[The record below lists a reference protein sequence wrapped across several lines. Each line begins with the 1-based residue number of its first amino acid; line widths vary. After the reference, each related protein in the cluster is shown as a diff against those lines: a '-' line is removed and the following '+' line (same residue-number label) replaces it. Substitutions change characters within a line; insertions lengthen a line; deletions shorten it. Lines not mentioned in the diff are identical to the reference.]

1 MTRDLENAFA
11 ELRDIEQAFARD
23 MSLDNRELFRKKLE
37 VITSNFV
44 LTIGGASS
52 KRLADA
58 WLIYLGPALADGY
71 TANNVRYQLD
81 KFVSFVHKH
90 KLVNYITEQSENL
103 ATLAFV
109 CMCGLELKRMGC
121 TYHPV
126 HNVGNILKKW
136 LGIEEAELAMK
147 SLESYVNILYGQH
160 VWDLYNTDVAR
171 EYQLPCLIWNA
182 GVPLKGSLQGPDSYE
197 GFQLPALPSNLSV

>member
-1 MTRDLENAFA
+1 MTRDLEKAFT
-11 ELRDIEQAFARD
+11 ELQTIQQVFAND
-23 MSLDNRELFRKKLE
+23 SSSANRELLRKKLE

-58 WLIYLGPALADGY
+58 WLSYLGPALADGY

-81 KFVSFVHKH
+81 KFVSFIHKH
-90 KLVNYITEQSENL
+90 KLVNYITEPTEHL
-103 ATLAFV
+103 PTLAFV
-109 CMCGLELKRMGC
+109 CMAGLELKKMGC

-126 HNVGNILKKW
+126 HNVGSILKKW

-147 SLESYVNILYGQH
+147 SLESYVSTLYGQH

-171 EYQLPCLIWNA
+171 EFQLPCLIWNA
-182 GVPLKGSLQGPDSYE
+182 GVPLKARYLTPGSGAPFS
-197 GFQLPALPSNLSV
+197 ASRLPSNLMM